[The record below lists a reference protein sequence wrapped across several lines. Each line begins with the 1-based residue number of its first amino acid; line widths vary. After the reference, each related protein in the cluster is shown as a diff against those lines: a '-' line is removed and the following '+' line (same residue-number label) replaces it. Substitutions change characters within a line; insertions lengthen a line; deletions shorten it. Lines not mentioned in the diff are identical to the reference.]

1 MQQLKGEGRG
11 RRGGGK
17 RGNGEKEK
25 LSAIMNK
32 LEGIKSDKQEKTLQ
46 ILKNKNK
53 RMGCCIGKRRGEMI
67 RKKWKIMSPN
77 QKNVTRSLVDKD

>member
-32 LEGIKSDKQEKTLQ
+32 LEGIKSDK
-46 ILKNKNK
+46 
-53 RMGCCIGKRRGEMI
+53 
-67 RKKWKIMSPN
+67 
-77 QKNVTRSLVDKD
+77 